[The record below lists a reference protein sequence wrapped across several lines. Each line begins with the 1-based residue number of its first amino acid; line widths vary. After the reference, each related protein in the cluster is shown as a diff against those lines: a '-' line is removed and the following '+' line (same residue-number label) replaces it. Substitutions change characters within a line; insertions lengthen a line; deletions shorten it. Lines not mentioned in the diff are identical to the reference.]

1 MFERIG
7 MKGFIKN
14 NSTGEIKRFQYNP
27 TTLQYSRSATYT
39 ELAAPGMAYPNTQFV
54 RGDQRSFPVELFFY
68 DNPCTGYIES
78 YIKFL
83 EGFLP
88 PEVNSSSFKKP
99 PEMTFC
105 CGYFIRK
112 CVIESMETT
121 IELFNRFGKPT
132 QAKVT
137 LQLKQVGV

>member
-7 MKGFIKN
+7 MKGFIRN
-14 NSTGEIKRFQYNP
+14 NSTGEIRPFQYNP

-39 ELAAPGMAYPNTQFV
+39 ELASPGMAYPNTQFV

-68 DNPCTGYIES
+68 DNPSIGIIES
-78 YIKFL
+78 YKRFL

-88 PEVNSSSFKKP
+88 PEVNTPNFKKP

-105 CGYFIRK
+105 CGTFIRR
-112 CVIESMETT
+112 CVVESMDVN
-121 IELFNRFGKPT
+121 IELYNRLGLPT
-132 QAKVT
+132 QARIT